1 MRGYHRCADQ
11 PCRKLILRPAWLF
24 VGLVDAIFL
33 PNFKGELEH
42 MADSKNIG
50 WGLIGASDIAK
61 TRMIDAINGQ
71 PDSAVVAVMS
81 MSEERAKHYAAE
93 NGIPRY
99 YASVE
104 ALIADRDVD
113 VVYVSTTNER
123 HKHEVTLAANAGKH
137 VLCEKPLA
145 LTMPDA
151 REMLEICKKAHVV
164 LGTNHHL
171 RNAVTHRT
179 LRRLI
184 KEGAI
189 GKPLAARVFHAV
201 YLPPRLQGWRLE
213 KPGAGGGV
221 IMDITVHDADTLHF
235 ALDDDAEEVVALSG
249 RQGLAKSG
257 LEDAVMGAIRFRSGL
272 LAQFHDAFTIK
283 HTRTGFEVHGT
294 DGSLI
299 AEDVMTQEPRGQL
312 FFQKDEKR
320 EEIDLGQHEDLYA
333 RQVRLFNAAM
343 NGQGTPFATGEDGV
357 RSLAVATA
365 VLESAKTGQRVAVQ
379 Y

>member
-1 MRGYHRCADQ
+1 
-11 PCRKLILRPAWLF
+11 
-24 VGLVDAIFL
+24 
-33 PNFKGELEH
+33 
-42 MADSKNIG
+42 MADSKSIG

-61 TRMIDAINGQ
+61 TRMIAAINGQ

-81 MSEERAKHYAAE
+81 MSEERAKRYAAE
-93 NGIPRY
+93 NGIPHS

-104 ALIADRDVD
+104 ALLADRDVD

-123 HKHEVTLAANAGKH
+123 HKHEVTMAASAGKH

-145 LTMPDA
+145 LTMADA
-151 REMLEICKKAHVV
+151 REMLERCKKARVV

-213 KPGAGGGV
+213 RRGAGGGV
-221 IMDITVHDADTLHF
+221 ILDITVHDADTLHF

-249 RQGLAKSG
+249 QQGLAKSG

-294 DGSLI
+294 EGSLI

-312 FFQKDEKR
+312 FLQKDEKR
-320 EEIDLGQHEDLYA
+320 EEVELGEHEDLYA
-333 RQVRLFNAAM
+333 RQVRHFNAAV
-343 NGQGTPFATGEDGV
+343 NGRGTPFATAEDGV
-357 RSLAVATA
+357 RSLALATA